1 MNDDRKLIYQSA
13 PRGDEDARVDDKG
26 RLKLPA
32 RFLEYLNVRKDSTVY
47 ITTFNPQMKMSLIY
61 PSSEWQYRQEVW
73 ADLAR
78 KGPEMAAA
86 IESRKVVANGYGG
99 DSAIDSQ
106 GRVLGPAK
114 LRKEMALENAKVFLS
129 FDEGRFNMWADADY
143 TANLNRALAQA
154 SASYDLLKSMGE
166 G

>member
-1 MNDDRKLIYQSA
+1 
-13 PRGDEDARVDDKG
+13 
-26 RLKLPA
+26 
-32 RFLEYLNVRKDSTVY
+32 
-47 ITTFNPQMKMSLIY
+47 
-61 PSSEWQYRQEVW
+61 
-73 ADLAR
+73 
-78 KGPEMAAA
+78 
-86 IESRKVVANGYGG
+86 VANGYGG

-106 GRVLGPAK
+106 GRVLVPAK